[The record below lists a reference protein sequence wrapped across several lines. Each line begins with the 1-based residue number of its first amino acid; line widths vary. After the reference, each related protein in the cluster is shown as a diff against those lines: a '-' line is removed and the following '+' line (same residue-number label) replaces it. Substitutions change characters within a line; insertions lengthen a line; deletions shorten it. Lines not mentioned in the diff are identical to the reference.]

1 MTAVMDGLPSI
12 CASALWISQIRL
24 STIWPATAK
33 VKAHSR
39 NIMAASAGMIIR
51 RKTPLSRAFDLSR
64 VFQSPRT
71 TVRKHCR
78 KRIGGGR
85 VKAGLCA
92 A

>member
-51 RKTPLSRAFDLSR
+51 RKTPLSRAFDLSQ
-64 VFQSPRT
+64 VFQSPRKA
-71 TVRKHCR
+71 VRKHWR
-78 KRIGGGR
+78 KRTGGGR
-85 VKAGLCA
+85 VKAGLCIA
-92 A
+92 